1 MSVTIAASAT
11 FFQLMRSCLD
21 AEFQQ
26 STSLSLKSNPS
37 KRRLAMHLKI
47 RLFALILILVC
58 AGLVYYNWHQLTV
71 DHVYSFTL
79 ASFGP
84 VGVVGGLFLLLFPTK
99 AGKPETTGDKILV
112 LVVLVIGLAAGLVN
126 WYLMDPGFF
135 GR

>member
-71 DHVYSFTL
+71 DHVYSFKL